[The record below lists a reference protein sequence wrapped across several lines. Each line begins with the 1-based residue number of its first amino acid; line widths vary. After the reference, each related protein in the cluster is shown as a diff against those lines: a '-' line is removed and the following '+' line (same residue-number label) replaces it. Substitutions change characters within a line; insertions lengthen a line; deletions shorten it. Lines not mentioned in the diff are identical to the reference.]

1 MNRPSLHRP
10 HTTVVFAM
18 SADGK
23 IADENS
29 QASFGS
35 EADYAHLERQVAL
48 ADAIL
53 VGAGTLRAGRTAM
66 RVQNLDLIQSR
77 LEQGKPEQPPQIICT
92 RSGQIDPE
100 LPFFSQAIPRW
111 LLTTEAGAQSW
122 QSPQFEQIL
131 VHETSEQSVDWRT
144 AFAQLKELD
153 IEKLA
158 VLGGGEVVA
167 ALLAEE
173 LIDEFYLTVCPLFL
187 GGAGRPTPVG
197 GPGFA
202 LADAPRLTL
211 LDMQQVDQELF
222 LHYAILSS
230 PD

>member
-1 MNRPSLHRP
+1 MNRPSRNRP
-10 HTTVVFAM
+10 YATVVFAM

-66 RVQNLDLIQSR
+66 RVQNPDLIQAR
-77 LEQGKPEQPPQIICT
+77 LKQGQPEQPPQIICT
-92 RSGQIDPE
+92 RSGRIDPE
-100 LPFFSQAIPRW
+100 LPFFRQAIPRW
-111 LLTTEAGAQSW
+111 LLTTQAGAQSW
-122 QSPQFEQIL
+122 QPPQFEKIL
-131 VHETSEQSVDWRT
+131 VHEASEQSVDWRA
-144 AFAQLKELD
+144 AFAQLQELG

-173 LIDEFYLTVCPLFL
+173 LIDEVYLTVCPLFL
-187 GGAGRPTPVG
+187 GGAERPTPVG
-197 GPGFA
+197 GAGFT
-202 LADAPRLTL
+202 LADAPRLSL
-211 LDMQQVDQELF
+211 LDMQQIDQELF
-222 LHYAILSS
+222 LHYAVIASS
-230 PD
+230 D